1 MEKFYSVRDVSEAT
15 GWERPTVY
23 KKAARG
29 EIPGRTKLG
38 ASLRFRKTAIE
49 KWLLG
54 GAKNRAG
61 SDGKR

>member
-1 MEKFYSVRDVSEAT
+1 MEKLMSVGNLSEAT
-15 GWERPTVY
+15 GWEKPTIY

-29 EIPGRTKLG
+29 EIPGRIKLG

-54 GAKNRAG
+54 GAKQKVGR
-61 SDGKR
+61 